1 MKKYIAFILS
11 FITVLCITNTRG
23 AAFAANE
30 GAWTAARE
38 VPESAAT
45 ITVMANETEYLMELL
60 NSTDDELKKRGLT
73 EAEISEVR
81 NYDYNADLLK
91 LKNRDVNFLKKAGY
105 TAEQIEKIKAYD
117 GREDAIAYAS
127 TYNLSSAELSG
138 SIWVEPLTLG
148 NSVKIYYCFEWSQ
161 APIFCFTDSVGLAW
175 LACDENSDEK
185 AMIVMYEEHVA
196 DYCLLGDDE
205 IMFSK
210 DASKIRTGV
219 GGKREIKYKIG
230 EEIECTQYTE
240 DYYAKD
246 MLGCVAIRTM
256 ANSYNLANLSVACC
270 YGHAV
275 IALSGDISLSSSGL
289 GLSVAWNQEDL
300 YNACYTYDASG
311 NLVY

>member
-11 FITVLCITNTRG
+11 FITVLCITNTSG
-23 AAFAANE
+23 AAFAAN
-30 GAWTAARE
+30 ADVWTAARE

-45 ITVMANETEYLMELL
+45 ITVMTNETEYLMELL

-91 LKNRDVNFLKKAGY
+91 LKNKDVNFLRKAGY

-127 TYNLSSAELSG
+127 TYGLSSAELSG

-175 LACDENSDEK
+175 LACDENSDKKETK
-185 AMIVMYEEHVA
+185 VLFEEHMA
-196 DYCLLGDDE
+196 DYYVVDGDE
-205 IMFSK
+205 IMFSVG
-210 DASKIRTGV
+210 ASKIEKGIEER
-219 GGKREIKYKIG
+219 REIRYLIG
-230 EEIECTQYTE
+230 DEIEYTQYTL
-240 DYYAKD
+240 DCYAKYIS
-246 MLGCVAIRTM
+246 GYVEVRTM
-256 ANSYNLANLSVACC
+256 ANSYNLAYVSVACC
-270 YGHAV
+270 YGHTV
-275 IALSGDISLSSSGL
+275 VGFSGDISISPSDI
-289 GLSVAWNQEDL
+289 GLSVSWNQEEL
-300 YNACYTYDASG
+300 YNACYTYDAFG